1 MSISKAAQ
9 ELGRKGGQAKSPAK
23 TAAARANAKKP
34 RGKWVTSVAYRVQ
47 HEGKSY
53 EGVAMRRGNLDMQ
66 SMMDLIAERMQVIHE
81 VDDGWEVTYL
91 EAESMKV

>member
-34 RGKWVTSVAYRVQ
+34 RHSAQEWKRQRNDLLKTAREAVSILNGVQ
-47 HEGKSY
+47 TGW
-53 EGVAMRRGNLDMQ
+53 GVAKYILNE
-66 SMMDLIAERMQVIHE
+66 AIHR
-81 VDDGWEVTYL
+81 
-91 EAESMKV
+91 AESVDE